1 MKYLLTGLAFICLFT
16 QASTESKIKVAA
28 IDWCPQ
34 ICPNSTDKPGYVV
47 EILQQIVANSDIK
60 LQIDYFP
67 WSRAIKNVREGSY
80 HILLSPAKKE
90 APDLTYPNLPI
101 GLQKMCFYT
110 LAGSEWFYTNENS
123 LENLFIGVAE
133 DASVEELNSYIDK
146 NKEQFQFQPYHE
158 RYVSQNIRKLEK
170 KRIDTFLFTRNT
182 TNHIVK
188 NDETLPEIRN
198 AGCVSEALIYAA
210 MTPHKEQ
217 SEWVSLLKSEFDE
230 LMQKAIENGSVDQIL
245 TKYET
250 GFNGDDLF
258 LR

>member
-1 MKYLLTGLAFICLFT
+1 MKYLLTGLAFVCLFA
-16 QASTESKIKVAA
+16 QADTESKIKVAA

-34 ICPNSTDKPGYVV
+34 ICPNDSDRPGYVV
-47 EILQQIVANSDIK
+47 EILQQVVANSDIE

-67 WSRAIKNVREGSY
+67 WSRAIKNVREGNY

-90 APDLTYPNLPI
+90 APDLTYPDLPI

-110 LAGSEWFYTNENS
+110 LAGSEWLYTNENS
-123 LENLFIGVAE
+123 LKDLFIGVAE
-133 DASVEELNSYIDK
+133 DTSLEELNPYIEK

-182 TNHIVK
+182 TNYIVK
-188 NDETLPEIRN
+188 GDETLPEIRN

-210 MTPHKEQ
+210 MTPNENQRK
-217 SEWVSLLKSEFDE
+217 WVSSLKSEFDK
-230 LMQKAIENGSVDQIL
+230 LMLQAIENGSVDKVL
-245 TKYET
+245 TKYEA
-250 GFNGDDLF
+250 GFSSNDLL